1 MLQGVWSIQSM
12 EPNLYLTR
20 SSLFFIAPCLV
31 SYLTRDYH
39 ITFIYV
45 LVTLVSS
52 VYHATKH
59 PRLLHL
65 DVSTAHLAHLTTV
78 MTILPGGSATMPYYF
93 AWLSYACF
101 IYYYGYKTQT
111 MVFLPDLKAATPW
124 HVSLHVS
131 TSLMTCYTVY
141 AAYLVRHALAQQD

>member
-1 MLQGVWSIQSM
+1 M
-12 EPNLYLTR
+12 EPNLYLTG
-20 SSLFFIAPCLV
+20 SSLFFIAPCVV
-31 SYLTRDYH
+31 SYLTQDYH
-39 ITFIYV
+39 ITVIYV

-65 DVSTAHLAHLTTV
+65 DVSTAHLAHITTV
-78 MTILPGGSATMPYYF
+78 LRILPGGLATMPYYL
-93 AWLSYACF
+93 AWLVYASF

-124 HVSLHVS
+124 HISLHLS

-141 AAYLVRHALAQQD
+141 AAYLARQHLA